1 MKAKVKKP
9 GQRPLVS
16 IGMIVKNE
24 EKYLEDCL
32 KAMSPIR
39 EAVPSELIVVDTGST
54 DRTVEIAEQYADQ
67 VLHFEW
73 CDDFSAARN
82 VSLEAA
88 SGEWFLYLD
97 GDEILEENC
106 APIIE
111 FLKMPN
117 NPYGT
122 ASLIQRNYSDYEH
135 TDYSDFHMI
144 RLYRNI
150 PGMRFQGSIHESI
163 NPFIVPTKDI
173 SVIAH
178 HDGYV
183 QGVNEKKQQRN
194 QKLLLLELEKN
205 PEDVRILR
213 HLADTY
219 GLQKVSD
226 VEERTRIAR
235 EIIRILGGNRPD
247 HTEWIYAYHTMV
259 FSAIIRR
266 EYAAAQQLIK
276 EFFQDKNEGDLA
288 ADMEMRYYQGNIYFD
303 CEEYPSAREAYLEY
317 QRLYQLYQDGKLNTR
332 DVYSVPIAFAVPY
345 NYAMSC
351 YAVAKCWQVEENYP
365 EMKAALE
372 HAGPLTEKTLE
383 RSDASLMIEC
393 LYAYEAG
400 DFSRLPV
407 LLDQAASLKEGEG
420 WKDFTIWFEKRFDLF
435 LVRKK
440 DACLT
445 IAQTDLQNPFAQ
457 LCRLRTAQTREQAQ
471 ELLEQL
477 LDDPDAVKTPLFA
490 DLLYATVFYQ
500 FDLQR
505 TLSALDSSLVERY
518 WETLAKQRPDWPE
531 LLDTYLMEHPLQES
545 DPPVC
550 WFWQTRLMLSLLLSP
565 EPDTKVLFQQPW
577 LDEERFASLAQ
588 RYLDAMT
595 HYCRMVYQPAMLLPE
610 NRVALPAEYRF
621 VIGWQE
627 AEALQKEQG
636 DGACLQRLGEM
647 LQEFP
652 LMNRLIGLFTART
665 RQRLEAQKQQREEFE
680 ALAENVKQQ
689 FYRLASDG
697 QIAHAAQILESYR
710 ALCPDDPELLLMQ
723 SQLDGPRYTL
733 ES

>member
-9 GQRPLVS
+9 GQRPVVS

-39 EAVPSELIVVDTGST
+39 EAVPSELIIVDTGST

-97 GDEILEENC
+97 GDEILEANC

-122 ASLIQRNYSDYEH
+122 ASLIQRNYTDFEH
-135 TDYSDFHMI
+135 TNYSDFHMI
-144 RLYRNI
+144 RLHRKI
-150 PGMRFQGSIHESI
+150 PGIQFRDTIHEYIS
-163 NPFIVPTKDI
+163 PFLTPTADLA
-173 SVIAH
+173 VVAH

-183 QGVNEKKQQRN
+183 QGVNEKKQERN
-194 QKLLLLELEKN
+194 RKLILLELEKDPDN
-205 PEDVRILR
+205 PRSLR
-213 HLADTY
+213 HLIDTY
-219 GLQKVSD
+219 SLDKIS
-226 VEERTRIAR
+226 EFEKRTQAAR
-235 EIIRILGGNRPD
+235 KLIQVIGKDGPD
-247 HTEWIYAYHTMV
+247 RTEWLYAYHSLIFAMV
-259 FSAIIRR
+259 ARN
-266 EYAAAQQLIK
+266 EYASAQQIIQEYFEK
-276 EFFQDKNEGDLA
+276 KNEGDLA
-288 ADMEMRYYQGNIYFD
+288 LDMEMRYYQGLIFFD
-303 CEEYPSAREAYLEY
+303 TKEYPLAKDAYLEY
-317 QRLYQLYQDGKLNTR
+317 QRLYQLYQDGKLNTF
-332 DVYSVPIAFAVPY
+332 DIYSVPVAYASPY
-345 NYAMSC
+345 YYALTS
-351 YAVAKCWQVEENYP
+351 YAIAKCWQAEGNYP
-365 EMKAALE
+365 ETKSALE
-372 HAGPLTEKTLE
+372 HAGPLLEKTLK
-383 RSDASLMIEC
+383 RADASLMTEF
-393 LYAYEAG
+393 LYAYEAE
-400 DFSRLPV
+400 DFSRLAG
-407 LLDQAASLKEGEG
+407 LLGEASFLQNGEG
-420 WKDFTIWFEKRFDLF
+420 WKVFAEWFEKRFEQF
-435 LVRKK
+435 EERKK

-565 EPDTKVLFQQPW
+565 EPGTKVLFQQPW

-636 DGACLQRLGEM
+636 DGACLQRIGEM

>member
-1 MKAKVKKP
+1 MK
-9 GQRPLVS
+9 G
-16 IGMIVKNE
+16 
-24 EKYLEDCL
+24 
-32 KAMSPIR
+32 
-39 EAVPSELIVVDTGST
+39 
-54 DRTVEIAEQYADQ
+54 
-67 VLHFEW
+67 
-73 CDDFSAARN
+73 
-82 VSLEAA
+82 SLE
-88 SGEWFLYLD
+88 
-97 GDEILEENC
+97 
-106 APIIE
+106 
-111 FLKMPN
+111 
-117 NPYGT
+117 
-122 ASLIQRNYSDYEH
+122 R
-135 TDYSDFHMI
+135 
-144 RLYRNI
+144 
-150 PGMRFQGSIHESI
+150 
-163 NPFIVPTKDI
+163 
-173 SVIAH
+173 
-178 HDGYV
+178 
-183 QGVNEKKQQRN
+183 
-194 QKLLLLELEKN
+194 
-205 PEDVRILR
+205 
-213 HLADTY
+213 
-219 GLQKVSD
+219 
-226 VEERTRIAR
+226 
-235 EIIRILGGNRPD
+235 
-247 HTEWIYAYHTMV
+247 
-259 FSAIIRR
+259 
-266 EYAAAQQLIK
+266 
-276 EFFQDKNEGDLA
+276 
-288 ADMEMRYYQGNIYFD
+288 
-303 CEEYPSAREAYLEY
+303 
-317 QRLYQLYQDGKLNTR
+317 
-332 DVYSVPIAFAVPY
+332 
-345 NYAMSC
+345 
-351 YAVAKCWQVEENYP
+351 
-365 EMKAALE
+365 
-372 HAGPLTEKTLE
+372 AGALTEKTLE
-383 RSDASLMIEC
+383 RADASLMTEF
-393 LYAYEAG
+393 LYAYEAE
-400 DFSRLPV
+400 DFSRLAG
-407 LLDQAASLKEGEG
+407 LLGEASFLQNGEG
-420 WKDFTIWFEKRFDLF
+420 WKVFAEWFEKRFEQF
-435 LVRKK
+435 EERKK

-636 DGACLQRLGEM
+636 DSACLQRLGEM